1 MFVGERFQAPVE
13 GAIYAAA
20 IDKLRVEGAI
30 KPWIVDHAA
39 LVHTA
44 WDLGSPVN
52 TAVWYFQLGPMG
64 EIRVIDCDLDLDI
77 PPVERVAR
85 MLGKGYL
92 YGSHFLPRHRIEHL
106 GGFVLIATE
115 SHRLLDHYIIW

>member
-1 MFVGERFQAPVE
+1 MDRRPRRVSCTRRGILAARSTRRFGISSLARW
-13 GAIYAAA
+13 G
-20 IDKLRVEGAI
+20 KL
-30 KPWIVDHAA
+30 
-39 LVHTA
+39 
-44 WDLGSPVN
+44 
-52 TAVWYFQLGPMG
+52 
-64 EIRVIDCDLDLDI
+64 RVIDCDLDLDI